1 MSQELRKK
9 CLLVEDDEVTAF
21 LSMRVLKEQNAF
33 EEILVAKSGEEALS
47 LSEKHF
53 FDLIILDFSLPG
65 IDGGEF
71 ITAYSLACAQNERRQ
86 ARIVIVSSTHDF
98 EQYDGLLNR
107 EEVIG
112 VLRKPLRPDELTQ
125 LCADCFAQ

>member
-71 ITAYSLACAQNERRQ
+71 ITAYSLACAQN
-86 ARIVIVSSTHDF
+86 
-98 EQYDGLLNR
+98 
-107 EEVIG
+107 
-112 VLRKPLRPDELTQ
+112 
-125 LCADCFAQ
+125 